1 MIFKSKQETTNSTER
16 EVIVECDCG
25 THSFHIKSFDDDEE
39 YYFEI
44 WASNFYTKQKE
55 NLCKRFVHRVKLIWY
70 AIIGKE
76 YLLEDIVLTDDDII
90 NLVKNLEELK
100 DNKQEVK

>member
-1 MIFKSKQETTNSTER
+1 MIFKNKQENMNSTER

-25 THSFHIKSFDDDEE
+25 THSFHIKSFDDDKE

-44 WASNFYTKQKE
+44 WGSNFYTKQKE
-55 NLCKRFVHRVKLIWY
+55 NLFKRFIHRLQLIWY

-76 YLLEDIVLTDDDII
+76 YLLEDIILTDDDII